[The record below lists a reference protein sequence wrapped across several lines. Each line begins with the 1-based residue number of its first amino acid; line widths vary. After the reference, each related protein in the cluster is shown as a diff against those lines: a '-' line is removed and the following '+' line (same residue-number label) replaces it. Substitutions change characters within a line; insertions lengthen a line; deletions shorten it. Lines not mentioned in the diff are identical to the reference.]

1 MRVLVAVAS
10 RHGSTAEIAARMSA
24 VLREA
29 LSDRDPHA
37 VVDLRP
43 VVAVRDLKSYDAV
56 VIGSALYLGH
66 WLRPARRFVREHAAE
81 LRARPVWLF
90 SSGPVGEASSGS
102 PDVELG
108 VTELFGARE
117 HHVFAG
123 RLLRA
128 ELGVAELLAVRAA
141 HADEGDFRDWAD
153 IDSWARGIAADLTA
167 VALV

>member
-10 RHGSTAEIAARMSA
+10 RHGSTAEIAARVSE

-29 LSDRDPHA
+29 LSERDLHA

-43 VVAVRDLKSYDAV
+43 VAAVRDLEGYDAV
-56 VIGSALYLGH
+56 VVGSALYLGH
-66 WLRPARRFVREHAAE
+66 WLRPARRFVREHAAG

-90 SSGPVGEASSGS
+90 SSGPIGEASPGS

-108 VTELFGARE
+108 IAELFGARE

-123 RLLRA
+123 RLQRA
-128 ELGVAELLAVRAA
+128 ELGVAERLAVQAV
-141 HADEGDFRDWAD
+141 HVDEGDFRDWAD
-153 IDSWARGIAADLTA
+153 ITSWARGIAADLTA
-167 VALV
+167 GARV